1 MMIKNIIVLQIWSK
15 FLQIIV
21 RAIFILTGKGGGKFA
36 KLLPPN
42 QNYLVNNY
50 CKLYKFNVNT
60 LYPIESAIWLS
71 GIYEVTT
78 TKFLSQFL
86 REGDVFLDVGANCGA
101 VTLVAAST
109 IKNGKI
115 YAFEPGNTIRSR
127 LQANV
132 DLNPSLKSVV
142 KVVPFGLGLETG
154 KLLYYEDENYR
165 GNGAL
170 FDSLGMPVDVI
181 TLDEWVSLEKIDK
194 IDAIKIDVEGMEY
207 DVLLGGKLT
216 LEKYHP
222 LVYFETLPLFFTNKS
237 YSIQTIYEFLAS
249 LGYKIVSPS
258 KPHEVIPLI
267 GPYPT
272 NSVAI
277 HSSQAERLNLV
288 M

>member
-1 MMIKNIIVLQIWSK
+1 MIKNIIALQIWSK

-21 RAIFILTGKGGGKFA
+21 RSIFILTGKGGGKFA
-36 KLLPPN
+36 KLLPLN

-222 LVYFETLPLFFTNKS
+222 LVYFETLPIFFTNKS

-277 HSSQAERLNLV
+277 HSSQAERLN
-288 M
+288 

>member
-1 MMIKNIIVLQIWSK
+1 MIKNIIALQFWSK

-21 RAIFILTGKGGGKFA
+21 RGIFIFTGKGGGKFA

-78 TKFLSQFL
+78 TKFLRQVL

-101 VTLVAAST
+101 VTLVAASA

-222 LVYFETLPLFFTNKS
+222 LVYFETLPIFFTNKS

-258 KPHEVIPLI
+258 KPHEAILFT

-277 HSSQAERLNLV
+277 HSSQVERLNLV

>member
-1 MMIKNIIVLQIWSK
+1 MIKNIIALQFWSK

-21 RAIFILTGKGGGKFA
+21 RGIFIFTGKGGGKFA

-78 TKFLSQFL
+78 TKFLRQVL

-101 VTLVAAST
+101 VTLVAASA

-258 KPHEVIPLI
+258 KPHEAILFT

>member
-1 MMIKNIIVLQIWSK
+1 MIKNIIALQIWSK

-21 RAIFILTGKGGGKFA
+21 RAIFIFTGKGGGKFA

-42 QNYLVNNY
+42 QNYLVNDY
-50 CKLYKFNVNT
+50 CQSYKFNVNT

-78 TKFLSQFL
+78 TKFLRQVL

-101 VTLVAAST
+101 VTLVAASA

-181 TLDEWVSLEKIDK
+181 TLDEWVSLDKIDK

-207 DVLLGGKLT
+207 DVLLGGKST

-222 LVYFETLPLFFTNKS
+222 LVYFETLPLFFTNKP

-258 KPHEVIPLI
+258 KPYEAIPFI

-277 HSSQAERLNLV
+277 HSSQVERLNVL